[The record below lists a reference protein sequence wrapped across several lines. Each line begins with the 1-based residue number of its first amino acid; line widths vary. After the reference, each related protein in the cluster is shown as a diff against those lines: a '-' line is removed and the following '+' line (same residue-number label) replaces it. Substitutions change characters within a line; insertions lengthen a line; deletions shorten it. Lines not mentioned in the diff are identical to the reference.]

1 MSEINWEED
10 LSKAID
16 LYADEK
22 DKEAE
27 DAIQEILTT
36 LRKSLETSEETIRIY
51 MGMGQCLQVLEEFE
65 QALLRYEKILHLD
78 PNHEDALWC
87 ITRLLLEDLDSPKE
101 AGVILK
107 EKLIKLHPN
116 NEEYIATLKHCE
128 NYLKAQLARD
138 SKSKTDKEELEEEI
152 LKDKVKDPHGYAK

>member
-22 DKEAE
+22 EKEAE
-27 DAIQEILTT
+27 EAIQEILTQ
-36 LRKSLETSEETIRIY
+36 LRKSLETSEETISIY
-51 MGMGQCLQVLEEFE
+51 MGMGQCLQVLEEYE

-116 NEEYIATLKHCE
+116 NAEYQATFKHCE
-128 NYLKAQLARD
+128 NYLKAQIAQGE
-138 SKSKTDKEELEEEI
+138 KAKTDKEELEAEI
-152 LKDKVKDPHGYAK
+152 QKEKDEASKKA